1 MYILNL
7 LLLIISMQI
16 CKNCLIPN
24 IRPDQIFTKGV
35 CNACIFFEKKK
46 NIDWK
51 SRQKELFEIIEKLKL
66 NTNSYNC
73 IVPSS
78 GGKDSLYQA
87 LRARELGL
95 NPLIVTATTCHSS
108 DIGKKNIENLKNIG
122 FDTIEYSSNPVVR
135 KKLNRL
141 CLEEIG
147 DISWPEHV
155 CIFTLPIKIAC
166 KFKIPLI
173 IYGENSQM
181 EYGGPTDSLQNSNL
195 DKKWM
200 EEFGGLIGLRV
211 SDLTQH
217 YGFKNSEVEFLK
229 YPEKEELKQNNIQS
243 IFLGYYENWDELR
256 NFEVAKKNNFISYVS
271 KVENSYFEFAKID
284 NYQHGIHDYFKY
296 LKFGFGRATDQLS
309 LLIRKK
315 IISREEGVNLVK
327 KCEGFFPNSYL
338 GKPLDEILE
347 NIEMTK
353 EKFIQICDKFTNKK
367 IFKCDQSGHLVKDDS
382 GNLIRA
388 YDY

>member
-1 MYILNL
+1 
-7 LLLIISMQI
+7 MQI

-24 IRPDQIFTKGV
+24 IRPDQVFTQGI

-46 NIDWK
+46 FIDWA
-51 SRQKELFEIIEKLKL
+51 SRQKKLFEIIEKLKL
-66 NTNSYNC
+66 NTNSHNC
-73 IVPSS
+73 IIPSS

-87 LRARELGL
+87 IRARELGL

-108 DIGKKNIENLKNIG
+108 DIGKKNIENLKNLG
-122 FDTIEYSSNPVVR
+122 FDTIEYSSSPVVR

-147 DISWPEHV
+147 DISWAEHV
-155 CIFTLPIKIAC
+155 SIFTLPIKIAC

-181 EYGGPTDSLQNSNL
+181 EYGGPIDSLQNPHLN
-195 DKKWM
+195 KKWM

-217 YGFKNSEVEFLK
+217 YGFKNLEVEFLK
-229 YPEKEELKQNNIQS
+229 YPEIEELKQNNIQS

-256 NFEVAKKNNFISYVS
+256 NFEVAKKNNFKSYTG

-296 LKFGFGRATDQLS
+296 LKFGFGRASDQLS

-338 GKPLDEILE
+338 GKPLHEILE
-347 NIEMTK
+347 HIGMTK
-353 EKFIQICDKFTNKK
+353 ERFIQICDKFTNKK
-367 IFKCDQSGHLVKDDS
+367 IFKCDQAGNLVKDDT
-382 GNLIRA
+382 GNLIRV